1 MKRLRLG
8 LVFAAVIL
16 APAMSFGQESQPAPT
31 TKIVP
36 CDAACKHEDCL
47 SKCTQFAQMACHG
60 ATRGNQN
67 RCIHRAKGKC
77 VEQCMRGLGG

>member
-1 MKRLRLG
+1 MKRFAAG
-8 LVFAAVIL
+8 LVFAAVLL
-16 APAMSFGQESQPAPT
+16 APAVPFALESQPA
-31 TKIVP
+31 P
-36 CDAACKHEDCL
+36 CDAACKHESCL